1 NSIRIPLSI
10 WKQNGKIVG
19 TNALIDSG
27 ATGCFIS
34 RHVVEKMGLPTWKLD
49 NPVQAWNVDG
59 TPNQS
64 GTIKESTKVVLD
76 YRGIREQQDLY
87 VLNCG

>member
-10 WKQNGKIVG
+10 WKQDGKIVG
-19 TNALIDSG
+19 TQALIDSG

-34 RHVVEKMGLPTWKLD
+34 RRAVEKMGLPTWKLD
-49 NPVQAWNVDG
+49 NPVRAWNVDG
-59 TPNQS
+59 TLNQS
-64 GTIKESTKVVLD
+64 GTIKERTNIVLD
-76 YRGIREQQDLY
+76 YGGIREQRDLY

>member
-10 WKQNGKIVG
+10 WKQDGKIVG
-19 TNALIDSG
+19 THALIDSG

-34 RHVVEKMGLPTWKLD
+34 RHAVEKMGLPTWKLD
-49 NPVQAWNVDG
+49 HSVRAWNVDG
-59 TPNQS
+59 TLNRS
-64 GTIKESTKVVLD
+64 GTIQKRTNTVLD
-76 YRGIREQQDLY
+76 YRGIQEQQDLY